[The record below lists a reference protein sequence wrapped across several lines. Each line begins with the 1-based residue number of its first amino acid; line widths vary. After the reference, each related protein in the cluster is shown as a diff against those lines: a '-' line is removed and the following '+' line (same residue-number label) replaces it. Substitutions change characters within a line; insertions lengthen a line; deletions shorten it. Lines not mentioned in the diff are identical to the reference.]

1 MAGFDSRNLRK
12 AAGSE
17 KSDSSSLEFA
27 TRLVVTSVEQ
37 TVLLRKSQSICVV
50 VRIAP
55 SQTLLRVVRFD
66 DVRLPTFRND
76 RARKRMRKSIRAA
89 LTSTRGRTRPH
100 AMART
105 SAPACRKS
113 GRTVT
118 ADNRQQRP
126 AATQTAT
133 FSVGPC
139 TTRSSNNPDMT
150 TRSSCPPIEAS
161 ASSATAFPGLRVR
174 FQSPQISG
182 RAGLCLFV
190 T

>member
-1 MAGFDSRNLRK
+1 
-12 AAGSE
+12 
-17 KSDSSSLEFA
+17 
-27 TRLVVTSVEQ
+27 
-37 TVLLRKSQSICVV
+37 VLLRKSQSINCVFV
-50 VRIAP
+50 TIAP
-55 SQTLLRVVRFD
+55 SQTFLRVVRFD
-66 DVRLPTFRND
+66 DVRLPIVRSD

-89 LTSTRGRTRPH
+89 LLSTCGRASPH

-105 SAPACRKS
+105 SGSVCRKI

-118 ADNRQQRP
+118 ADSRQRR
-126 AATQTAT
+126 AAAKRTAT

-150 TRSSCPPIEAS
+150 TRASCPPIEAS
-161 ASSATAFPGLRVR
+161 ASSATAFPGLRAR

-190 T
+190 R

>member
-1 MAGFDSRNLRK
+1 MDGIWLGQNERQRVDCLHGRFRFQKFGKSR
-12 AAGSE
+12 G
-17 KSDSSSLEFA
+17 
-27 TRLVVTSVEQ
+27 
-37 TVLLRKSQSICVV
+37 
-50 VRIAP
+50 
-55 SQTLLRVVRFD
+55 
-66 DVRLPTFRND
+66 FRNNLTRQPAGCYIG
-76 RARKRMRKSIRAA
+76 RANRAA
-89 LTSTRGRTRPH
+89 LTSTRGRARPH

-105 SAPACRKS
+105 SGSACRKS

-118 ADNRQQRP
+118 ADSRQRR
-126 AATQTAT
+126 AAAKRTAT

-150 TRSSCPPIEAS
+150 TRASCPPIEAS